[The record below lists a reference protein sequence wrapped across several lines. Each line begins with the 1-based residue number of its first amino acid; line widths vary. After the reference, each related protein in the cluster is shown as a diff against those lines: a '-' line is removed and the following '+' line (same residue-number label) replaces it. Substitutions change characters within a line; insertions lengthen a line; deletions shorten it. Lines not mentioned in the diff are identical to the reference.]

1 MNTPYSSELPL
12 IRTKLA
18 PPRMGSAPISRDA
31 LLAQLDARRT
41 RKLTVVQGLAGCGK
55 TMLLAQWRKH
65 LYLHGAAV
73 AWYNVSVD
81 DDDAQIGAYI
91 VESLRHA
98 GLPVETDGVHAYI
111 RSGGKAVKA
120 LLTSLVNDIS
130 DHDGEVYL
138 FIDDFQYISSFATL
152 RMVDRWLILAPPNFH
167 LVLGTRTRP
176 PIDLPRLTAEDQLTE
191 LRFSELRFDLK
202 ETERFVASQGLAQLT
217 PSQVRALHEITDGWA
232 AGLQLMAFSLRK
244 ERSPEA
250 FFARQAA
257 ALSLSQEQA
266 LSDYLHEAVAKHLTD
281 EELGFLVRI
290 SACRRFNRELCE
302 LLTGN
307 PRAAEYLAKFE
318 AENLFLLPIDTTD
331 TEPWY
336 RFHRLFAS
344 FLHKHLQALEEP
356 ELRKLH
362 LLASHWFGAKN
373 LHLEALRHARAAHDM
388 EFLVELI
395 DRVARRMLV
404 SANFLQLLEQ
414 CAAVP
419 REYLRSRLNLCMC
432 AAWAQLSCARIVEFD
447 RTIEDIGCH
456 PGHAGP
462 EALVE
467 TRLLKAYRLMSQDDT
482 AASLELLEPLMR
494 NPPLSSALHT
504 QLLSHIA
511 SHALVHAHRFEEARE
526 VTRWPRRH
534 RSSGRHE
541 HARPLVDVVE
551 GFSHLVQGNIREAIA
566 VLMPSINHPSNT
578 MEWGADAAG
587 VVTGYIAEACYQADE
602 IAIARA
608 FLNQNSELIDA
619 VGTTDGVLYAYRV
632 QARLEQMEGAWAA
645 ALRTLRR
652 LEEMGYQR
660 DLDRLVA
667 WSLYEQHALALRA
680 RHGAPP
686 AELRSR
692 LDVLAERY
700 RDQHGCARS
709 EIWLA
714 SSLARADFGFE
725 HTSDASCVVQIEAAE
740 AECRALGR
748 QLLSVRLSFMR
759 AMAIL
764 RSGDS
769 EKALAVGIEAV
780 RIASE
785 AGMMRAIA
793 DLGAAAVPL
802 LKLLAPIGSVESE
815 RQYAEAALRSIG
827 TGLESSAQPASASAA
842 AHEDSALASGIL
854 SQREREVVA
863 LLSRALST
871 KSIARVLNL
880 SSGTVKW
887 HLKNI
892 YAKLNAAAREDAL
905 AKARALGIIR

>member
-1 MNTPYSSELPL
+1 MTSAYSSELPL

-31 LLAQLDARRT
+31 LLEELDGRRT
-41 RKLTVVQGLAGCGK
+41 RKLTVVQGPAGCGK

-65 LYLHGAAV
+65 LYLQGAAV

-81 DDDAQIGAYI
+81 DDDAQIAAYI

-98 GLPVETDGVHAYI
+98 GLPVETDGVHAYV

-130 DHDGEVYL
+130 DHGGEVYL
-138 FIDDFQYISSFATL
+138 FIDDFQYVSSFATL
-152 RMVDRWLILAPPNFH
+152 RMVDRWLTLAPPNFH

-191 LRFSELRFDLK
+191 LRFSELRFDLT
-202 ETERFVASQGLAQLT
+202 ETERFVASQGLSQLT
-217 PSQVRALHEITDGWA
+217 PSQVSTLHEMTDGWA

-244 ERSPEA
+244 ERTPAA
-250 FFARQAA
+250 FFERQAPT
-257 ALSLSQEQA
+257 LSLSQEQA
-266 LSDYLHEAVAKHLTD
+266 LNDYLNEAVAKHLTD
-281 EELGFLVRI
+281 EELGFLIHI
-290 SACRRFNRELCE
+290 SVCRRFNRELCE

-344 FLHKHLQALEEP
+344 FLNKRLQALEEP

-362 LLASHWFGAKN
+362 LLASHWFGAKHF
-373 LHLEALRHARAAHDM
+373 HLEALRHARAAHDM

-419 REYLRSRLNLCMC
+419 REYLRTRLNVCMC

-447 RTIEDIGCH
+447 RTIEDISRH
-456 PGHAGP
+456 PGHAAP
-462 EALVE
+462 EVVVE
-467 TRLLKAYRLMSQDDT
+467 TQLLKAYRLMSQDDT
-482 AASLELLEPLMR
+482 AASLKLLEPLMR
-494 NPPLSSALHT
+494 QPPLNSALHT

-534 RSSGRHE
+534 RSSGRRDHT
-541 HARPLVDVVE
+541 RPLVDVVE
-551 GFSHLVQGNIREAIA
+551 GFSHLVQGNIREAVA
-566 VLMPSINHPSNT
+566 VLMPSMNHPANT
-578 MEWGADAAG
+578 LEWGADAAG

-619 VGTTDGVLYAYRV
+619 VGTADGVLYAYRV
-632 QARLEQMEGAWAA
+632 QARLEQLEGAWAT

-680 RHGAPP
+680 RHGASP
-686 AELRSR
+686 AELRNR
-692 LDVLAERY
+692 LDGLAERY
-700 RDQHGCARS
+700 RDQPGCAWS
-709 EIWLA
+709 EIRLA
-714 SSLARADFGFE
+714 SLLARADFAFE
-725 HTSDASCVVQIEAAE
+725 HTSDASCVAQIEAADI
-740 AECRALGR
+740 ACRALGR

-759 AMAIL
+759 AVTIL
-764 RSGDS
+764 RCGDS
-769 EKALAVGIEAV
+769 EQALVAGKDAV
-780 RIASE
+780 RIANE
-785 AGMMRAIA
+785 AGMMRVIA
-793 DLGAAAVPL
+793 DLGVAARPL
-802 LKLLAPIGSVESE
+802 LLLLAQIGWIEPE
-815 RQYAEAALRSIG
+815 RQYVEAALRSISA
-827 TGLESSAQPASASAA
+827 GLESSAQPVSPSPPIR
-842 AHEDSALASGIL
+842 EGGALTSGIL
-854 SQREREVVA
+854 SQRECEVVA
-863 LLSRALST
+863 LLSKALST

-892 YAKLNAAAREDAL
+892 YAKLNAVAREDAL